1 MCPFITVRAIATMGY
16 TFDDLKA
23 RVAQRSDITLS
34 LVHLTRDQDKMS
46 GVDVLIK
53 ILTDQKLRG
62 SDTSSGFIV
71 GKTRAVCFQEAPI
84 YSLAQNIYTEQEYR
98 KENKNAKVRYLGFG
112 IAIAKDIVYRKGG
125 RPVIYDKTQVAKK
138 YLPESE
144 WWRIVNF
151 DLSDNMAIIDWSHER
166 EWRVS
171 GDFEFSL
178 PEVSI
183 LLPNA
188 KAYQSFVKKC
198 KEQGKEEILNSSLGI
213 VQLGAVFY

>member
-1 MCPFITVRAIATMGY
+1 MGY
-16 TFDDLKA
+16 SFDDLKA
-23 RVAQRSDITLS
+23 RIAQRSDITLS
-34 LVHLTRDQDKMS
+34 LVHLTRDQEKLS
-46 GVDVLIK
+46 GIDVLIK
-53 ILTDQKLRG
+53 ILTEQKLCG

-84 YSLAQNIYTEQEYR
+84 YSLAQNIYTEQVYR
-98 KENKNAKVRYLGFG
+98 KANKNAKVRYLGFG
-112 IAIAKDIVYRKGG
+112 ISISKDVVYRKGG
-125 RPVIYDKTQVAKK
+125 RPVIYDKTQIAKS

-151 DLSDNMAIIDWSHER
+151 DLSDAKAIIDWSHER
-166 EWRVS
+166 EWRVP

-178 PEVSI
+178 SEVTI

-198 KEQGKEEILNSSLGI
+198 KDLGKEEILKSSQGI